1 MLQLRI
7 GLLCCGM
14 FFWDKRVIIIGHFE
28 AKVPVKTCLGTC
40 SFTTAK
46 SPFPTRFWHS
56 LAPAIFVPELAY

>member
-1 MLQLRI
+1 
-7 GLLCCGM
+7 M